1 VDFDFHEVCLAVPL
15 LAFAL
20 EALLAGRWKAV
31 VAWAAP
37 LVLVKEDL
45 GLTVAAIGVVLV
57 LIGAR
62 RWGLGLAAFGL
73 ASFALTVK
81 VLMPLFSPVG
91 GDSRLSVLAAP
102 PGTTDSLP
110 HRLLMLPIDVVTS
123 APGATTVLLL
133 LGVTAFLAT
142 QSPLLILVVPTL
154 VWRFLSTNQNFW
166 GQSYHYDL
174 VLMPIVFAALIDGAL
189 RARRDSWRPLAGYA
203 RAAPALA
210 LVVGLVLCARY
221 PFKDLVNPATYRPS
235 PRAQSADRVLAQI
248 PDGSTIETDIGLIAR
263 LTHRTQVFF
272 VGKASPV
279 VPKFVLI
286 SYTGQDTLMLD
297 PVKYAEALHPGV
309 RYVLLEDIGGYT
321 LVRRLP

>member
-1 VDFDFHEVCLAVPL
+1 M
-15 LAFAL
+15 
-20 EALLAGRWKAV
+20 
-31 VAWAAP
+31 
-37 LVLVKEDL
+37 
-45 GLTVAAIGVVLV
+45 V
-57 LIGAR
+57 LIPHFAAAGAGSR
-62 RWGLGLAAFGL
+62 FSDLAAR
-73 ASFALTVK
+73 SQT
-81 VLMPLFSPVG
+81 
-91 GDSRLSVLAAP
+91 GDSLLHRIL
-102 PGTTDSLP
+102 TLP
-110 HRLLMLPIDVVTS
+110 LDVVTS
-123 APGATTVLLL
+123 QPRATTVLLL
-133 LGVTAFLAT
+133 LAVTALMAT
-142 QSPLLILVVPTL
+142 QSPLLIMVLPTL
-154 VWRFLSTNQNFW
+154 GWRFLSTNQNFW

-174 VLMPIVFAALIDGAL
+174 VLMPIVFGALIDGAL

-286 SYTGQDTLMLD
+286 SYTGQDSLMLD